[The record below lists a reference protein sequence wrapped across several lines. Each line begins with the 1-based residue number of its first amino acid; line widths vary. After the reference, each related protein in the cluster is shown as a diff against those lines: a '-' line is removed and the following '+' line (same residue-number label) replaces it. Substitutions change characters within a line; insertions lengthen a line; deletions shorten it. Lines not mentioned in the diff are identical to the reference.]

1 MSTFSE
7 LIDFTRSSTGTYLDS
22 VVYGDELVTNGTF
35 DDGTTGWTNYSPS
48 TTSFVEANG
57 QIQITASGGN
67 ARVRSVL
74 VSLVAGKTYKFT
86 VTCTQKDN
94 NGASFVHLGKN
105 ENFSSFYVTNL
116 GLNEPAGTYTHE
128 FTAVG
133 TELWIQ
139 LGAKTSSNTV
149 SYDNVSVKEIIGGQG
164 TAGTPLLRTADTN
177 EPRLEYDA
185 YGQPLGLLIEEQ
197 RSNLL
202 EQSEAFDNAYWSKE
216 NTNVTSDQTVAP
228 DGTNSA
234 DKIIEAN
241 TTNTFHFVTKSMS
254 LSAGVKT
261 FSAYFKKAERGF
273 AALTLRVDSG
283 AKRLAVIF
291 DLTNGTVAD
300 TLTLGSP
307 TQTNS
312 TIENAGNGW
321 YRCSVTAYHS
331 TGNVIALLS
340 PQDDGNGGGNINMD
354 YAGTVG
360 YGVYAWGAQLE
371 QGAFPTSY
379 IPTSG
384 STVTRT
390 GDLAPIPVERFA
402 FDASEGTLFVHA
414 VTAAG
419 LNTTTG
425 QCAVSMSSGATA
437 NCYRLRKNVSTGE
450 IGMLKRV
457 GDSNVININGKI
469 VGETSTFK
477 ACGNYSAT
485 DLNLSIDGE
494 DVITG
499 SASSS
504 TITISKLDVGT
515 SPFGDA
521 DCFNGHIKRIQY
533 FPKRLSNDK
542 LVELTKPSSS
552 PTMSLT
558 FDGQATSELVEGL
571 HD

>member
-22 VVYGDELVTNGTF
+22 VVYDDELVTNNSFSDATGWYEPRNVSTISVVSNKLRSTA
-35 DDGTTGWTNYSPS
+35 DSGTTFGSA
-48 TTSFVEANG
+48 TTLAGLTVG
-57 QIQITASGGN
+57 KQYKIQGTASSN
-67 ARVRSVL
+67 NSSATVRIRV
-74 VSLVAGKTYKFT
+74 AIP
-86 VTCTQKDN
+86 QD
-94 NGASFVHLGKN
+94 LG
-105 ENFSSFYVTNL
+105 
-116 GLNEPAGTYTHE
+116 AGTYITVGSSTGSVTVNTK
-128 FTAVG
+128 FTAIAETMYVG
-133 TELWIQ
+133 TIITGHNGGDYVEIDS
-139 LGAKTSSNTV
+139 GFT
-149 SYDNVSVKEIIGGQG
+149 VKEIIGGQG

-185 YGQPLGLLIEEQ
+185 SGQPLGLLIEEQ
-197 RSNLL
+197 RTNLISLSN
-202 EQSEAFDNAYWSKE
+202 FNNVSKQE
-216 NTNVTSDQTVAP
+216 VTTVNDYAVAP
-228 DGTNSA
+228 DGTNTA
-234 DKIIEAN
+234 VAMFETAN
-241 TTNTFHFVTKSMS
+241 NYFHRAYNTASFLNGNTYTQSVFLKSIGGR
-254 LSAGVKT
+254 AGQ
-261 FSAYFKKAERGF
+261 
-273 AALTLRVDSG
+273 LTLTASG
-283 AKRLAVIF
+283 FGSIHANF
-291 DLTNGTVAD
+291 DLVNGVVGTKNNCESQITPV
-300 TLTLGSP
+300 
-307 TQTNS
+307 
-312 TIENAGNGW
+312 GNGW
-321 YRCSVTAYHS
+321 YRCSITATAIGDSGGDASVVSVTSPTS
-331 TGNVIALLS
+331 TRLQN
-340 PQDDGNGGGNINMD
+340 
-354 YAGTVG
+354 YAGDTSKGLLV
-360 YGVYAWGAQLE
+360 YGLQVE

-384 STVTRT
+384 STVTRNS
-390 GDLAPIPVERFA
+390 DLAPIPVERFA
-402 FDASEGTLFVHA
+402 FNASEGTLFVHA

-437 NCYRLRKNVSTGE
+437 NCYRLRKNVSTE
-450 IGMLKRV
+450 QIGMLKRV

-485 DLNLSIDGE
+485 GLSLSIDGE

-504 TITISKLDVGT
+504 TITISKVDVGT

-533 FPKRLSNDK
+533 FPKRLSNDE

>member
-7 LIDFTRSSTGTYLDS
+7 LIDFTRSSTGTYLGS
-22 VVYGDELVTNGTF
+22 
-35 DDGTTGWTNYSPS
+35 DGLIKT
-48 TTSFVEANG
+48 AN
-57 QIQITASGGN
+57 
-67 ARVRSVL
+67 V
-74 VSLVAGKTYKFT
+74 
-86 VTCTQKDN
+86 D
-94 NGASFVHLGKN
+94 
-105 ENFSSFYVTNL
+105 
-116 GLNEPAGTYTHE
+116 
-128 FTAVG
+128 
-133 TELWIQ
+133 
-139 LGAKTSSNTV
+139 
-149 SYDNVSVKEIIGGQG
+149 
-164 TAGTPLLRTADTN
+164 

-185 YGQPLGLLIEEQ
+185 SGQPLGLWIEEQ

-202 EQSEAFDNAYWSKE
+202 QQSEAFDNSYWSKE
-216 NTNVTSDQTVAP
+216 NTNVTSDQAVAP

-254 LSAGVKT
+254 LSAGAKT
-261 FSAYFKKAERGF
+261 FSAYFKKSERGF

-371 QGAFPTSY
+371 QGLFPTSY

-384 STVTRT
+384 STVTRNA
-390 GDLAPIPVERFA
+390 DIPSLPIERFSYN
-402 FDASEGTLFVHA
+402 DTQGTLFAEFEHNA
-414 VTAAG
+414 VNSSASFLVSDNT
-419 LNTTTG
+419 LNNRIQLTSRQTG
-425 QCAVSMSSGATA
+425 TSGATA
-437 NCYRLRKNVSTGE
+437 FISASGTTQTAFSTSYNFIAGNKSTLAYKLNDCATTMNGYSVNADTSVTIPTVTTVY
-450 IGMLKRV
+450 IG
-457 GDSNVININGKI
+457 NINSGAKI
-469 VGETSTFK
+469 
-477 ACGNYSAT
+477 
-485 DLNLSIDGE
+485 
-494 DVITG
+494 
-499 SASSS
+499 
-504 TITISKLDVGT
+504 
-515 SPFGDA
+515 
-521 DCFNGHIKRIQY
+521 NGHVKRIQY
-533 FPKRLSNDK
+533 FPKRLSNDE

>member
-22 VVYGDELVTNGTF
+22 VVYGDELVANGDF
-35 DDGTTGWTNYSPS
+35 GDGLSNWSNFNAVISVDDGQLVVDDTANAGGDSQAYQDINTTAGKYYKLSFDKIS
-48 TTSFVEANG
+48 TTSVFWFAVGVPANYAQVYYSGSLGTQTG
-57 QIQITASGGN
+57 QH
-67 ARVRSVL
+67 VL
-74 VSLVAGKTYKFT
+74 VFKATGPITRIAL
-86 VTCTQKDN
+86 
-94 NGASFVHLGKN
+94 
-105 ENFSSFYVTNL
+105 
-116 GLNEPAGTYTHE
+116 
-128 FTAVG
+128 
-133 TELWIQ
+133 I
-139 LGAKTSSNTV
+139 TSATGITR
-149 SYDNVSVKEIIGGQG
+149 YDNCSVKEIIGGQG

-185 YGQPLGLLIEEQ
+185 SGQPLGLLIEEQ

-202 EQSEAFDNAYWSKE
+202 HQSEAFDNSYWSKE

-390 GDLAPIPVERFA
+390 GDVCSLPLERYHHNAQSYTMYAEF
-402 FDASEGTLFVHA
+402 
-414 VTAAG
+414 
-419 LNTTTG
+419 
-425 QCAVSMSSGATA
+425 QSSPKVPS
-437 NCYRLRKNVSTGE
+437 NFE
-450 IGMLKRV
+450 RV
-457 GDSNVININGKI
+457 WV
-469 VGETSTFK
+469 
-477 ACGNYSAT
+477 
-485 DLNLSIDGE
+485 
-494 DVITG
+494 
-499 SASSS
+499 
-504 TITISKLDVGT
+504 
-515 SPFGDA
+515 
-521 DCFNGHIKRIQY
+521 
-533 FPKRLSNDK
+533 LSNDDSTSDYLQLQYNTSNAMQVYSRYNSGGNGSISPIEVTDTTNKVALKVDGTVMRSACNGVLQSGTLSNAVEDFTK
-542 LVELTKPSSS
+542 LTIGASDSISLPLNSHIKVIQSYAKGLTDAQLIDLTKPSSS